1 MNRGPLVRSLQ
12 ITVAAST
19 VLALVVAGW
28 LAWRRPDHVVA
39 WLALMPLC
47 GP

>member
-12 ITVAAST
+12 IAVAASAAL
-19 VLALVVAGW
+19 VLVVAGW

>member
-1 MNRGPLVRSLQ
+1 MNLGPLVRTLH
-12 ITVAAST
+12 IAVAAST

-28 LAWRRPDHVVA
+28 LAWLRPDHVAA

>member
-1 MNRGPLVRSLQ
+1 MSRGLLVRSLQ
-12 ITVAAST
+12 IAAAAT
-19 VLALVVAGW
+19 AALALVVAGW
-28 LAWRRPDHVVA
+28 LAWHRPDHVAA